1 MDAATVLSGG
11 VLWFRG
17 GPPREI
23 LPIRLPRPLAGL
35 ICIVEPGARTIEL
48 VGHVRQS
55 RELAPRRV
63 DGIMEQIGILTA
75 EAGSALGAGEAEQVG
90 RLMTLNHELL
100 TELGVSTPGLDGAV
114 AHLCGLDGVHGAKL
128 TGAGGGGAV
137 IALVDPTRRAALL
150 EQLALRFPLVMP
162 FDLGAGH

>member
-1 MDAATVLSGG
+1 MDAATVLAGG

-17 GPPREI
+17 GPAREI
-23 LPIRLPRPLAGL
+23 LPIRLARPLSGL
-35 ICIVEPGARTIEL
+35 ICVVEPGARTIEL

-63 DGIMEQIGILTA
+63 DGIMEQIGSLTA
-75 EAGSALGAGEAEQVG
+75 EAGSAPGTGEAEHLG
-90 RLMTLNHELL
+90 RLMQRNHELL
-100 TELGVSTPGLDGAV
+100 GELGVSTPGLDSAV
-114 AHLCGLDGVHGAKL
+114 QLLCGLPGVHGAKL

-137 IALVDPTRRAALL
+137 IALVDAQHRSALL
-150 EQLALRFPLVMP
+150 EELAQRYPLVLP